1 MLLLL
6 GIRINKIGKWCE
18 YNTKEGDDYV
28 THSNGESIAGGYM
41 RILC

>member
-18 YNTKEGDDYV
+18 YNTKEGDDHV
-28 THSNGESIAGGYM
+28 THFNGESIAGGYL